1 MFVVICL
8 LILVGAIALVVYLS
22 NISAKASANA
32 KNITE
37 NLISE
42 NGLDVTT
49 KIGTFMIDENKKKW
63 FIHGVNYLFEYGDII
78 DFKYSETGGQIAN
91 ASVASKT
98 LYGTAIT
105 SQISGMSV
113 VIHTKVQQYPALY
126 VHLISNT
133 VVKTDSMLYR
143 LSKSNAETL
152 IAKLTQIT
160 ADNTNNISTAANNN
174 SAADEIAKYKSLL
187 DSGAITQDEYDKKK
201 KELLSI

>member
-42 NGLDVTT
+42 NGLDITT

-160 ADNTNNISTAANNN
+160 ANNTNNISTAANNN

-201 KELLSI
+201 KELLGI

>member
-22 NISAKASANA
+22 NISANA

-174 SAADEIAKYKSLL
+174 SVADEIAKYKSLL

>member
-1 MFVVICL
+1 MFVAICL
-8 LILVGAIALVVYLS
+8 LILVGAIVLLVYMT

-32 KNITE
+32 KKITE

-42 NGLDVTT
+42 NGLNVTT
-49 KIGTFMIDENKKKW
+49 KIGTFMLDENKKKW
-63 FIHGVNYLFEYGDII
+63 FIHGVNYLFEYDDII
-78 DFKYSETGGQIAN
+78 DFKYNEVGGQIAK
-91 ASVASKT
+91 ASAASRA
-98 LYGTAIT
+98 LYGTAVT

-160 ADNTNNISTAANNN
+160 SDTTNISTTANNTN

-187 DSGAITQDEYDKKK
+187 DSGAITQEEYDKKK
-201 KELLSI
+201 KELLGI